1 MNCKVFVE
9 AAIIEPI
16 ITHAYAYSVITV
28 YHQNM
33 EVSAP
38 LNISFLLKKFLLTWT
53 SKCLWK
59 QSSFRWAYNHV
70 DASEIFQQS
79 IFQQSILSVEE
90 SSFKVEVTE

>member
-38 LNISFLLKKFLLTWT
+38 LNISFLLKKFLLT
-53 SKCLWK
+53 
-59 QSSFRWAYNHV
+59 
-70 DASEIFQQS
+70 
-79 IFQQSILSVEE
+79 
-90 SSFKVEVTE
+90 